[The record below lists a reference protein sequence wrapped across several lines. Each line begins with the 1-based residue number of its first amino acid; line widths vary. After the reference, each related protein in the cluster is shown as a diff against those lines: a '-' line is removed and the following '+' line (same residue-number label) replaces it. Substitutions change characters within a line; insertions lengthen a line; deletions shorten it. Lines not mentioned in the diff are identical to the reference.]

1 MTYSPTVV
9 QEKLDYGFLVLT
21 HIVCADQQITP
32 EKLQYLK
39 EVGDRRNISEQTKA
53 KMEKILAQNEKH
65 LKVDYFANKKLNEQ
79 RSQVMQQ
86 ILATFYKQALFGF
99 SEEEAIKRIASVC
112 NWSQKG
118 IKRIIQA
125 QDFKVQHSQESKQT
139 ELSLLAQP
147 LKNQKKSAPIF
158 PEIEKNLVEA
168 LQNLQNLPPELA
180 QEKVVDSLFM
190 PTFLD
195 ALGFTLMERKPEFIT
210 GNRLKVDYALRH
222 NTEEDIF
229 LHNNV
234 HPHILVELKGRDIN
248 IAYNK
253 PQYKA
258 TVKQLK
264 RYLLAD
270 NCKSVQW
277 GIITNSKHIQLF
289 RKHGKAIYP
298 ATSCLEINPENIV
311 DITRKIRTK
320 TENTSRALTVAVYN
334 NKGGV
339 GKTTT
344 VINLAATLTRHNK
357 KVLVVDFDPNQK
369 DLTNSLDIKPGKQ
382 SLHNCLRDKKDTIS
396 LKEVISPYTKEFRGG
411 ISLSFDVIPVDDT
424 LAQLPEDNL
433 RKEFSFYSFRKKL
446 DSLKS
451 DYDYILI
458 DAPPNWRFF
467 SISAVYSSDIVL
479 IPTKHNNIFSLQN
492 AAVTIKQYIPEIQK
506 IRQEKTN
513 GIEWGASALPIFF
526 NGEKIADAARVN
538 AKNAI
543 NAIIKQYHKKYQFDL
558 IPYFYP
564 YHKPGKNNT
573 TIFELPS
580 SAHIAYA
587 AFEKIPAAYK
597 HKIVYSYYTE
607 LAKEYFLQ

>member
-1 MTYSPTVV
+1 MV
-9 QEKLDYGFLVLT
+9 QAPIRKNKNIFQEINDSL
-21 HIVCADQQITP
+21 ITS
-32 EKLQYLK
+32 LK
-39 EVGDRRNISEQTKA
+39 E
-53 KMEKILAQNEKH
+53 L
-65 LKVDYFANKKLNEQ
+65 
-79 RSQVMQQ
+79 
-86 ILATFYKQALFGF
+86 
-99 SEEEAIKRIASVC
+99 
-112 NWSQKG
+112 
-118 IKRIIQA
+118 
-125 QDFKVQHSQESKQT
+125 
-139 ELSLLAQP
+139 
-147 LKNQKKSAPIF
+147 
-158 PEIEKNLVEA
+158 
-168 LQNLQNLPPELA
+168 PELA
-180 QEKVVDSLFM
+180 QEAIVNNNFVTRAF
-190 PTFLD
+190 FD
-195 ALGFTLMERKPEFIT
+195 ALGFDLQERIPQFRT
-210 GNRLKVDYALRH
+210 GIGHHKVDYALRH
-222 NTEEDIF
+222 NIDEDIF
-229 LHNNV
+229 LHTKGNPNV
-234 HPHILVELKGRDIN
+234 LVELKGRDIN
-248 IAYNK
+248 IAPAS
-253 PQYKA
+253 PQYKS

-264 RYLLAD
+264 GYLLEP
-270 NCKSVQW
+270 NSKTVQW

-298 ATSCLEINPENIV
+298 ATPCLEITPDNVVEVTYQIRN
-311 DITRKIRTK
+311 KIEHTPK
-320 TENTSRALTVAVYN
+320 ALTVAVYN

-344 VINLAATLTRHNK
+344 VINLAAVLTRHKK

-382 SLHNCLRDKKDTIS
+382 SLYDCLRDKKDTIS

-411 ISLSFDVIPVDDT
+411 ISLSFDVIPVDDK
-424 LAQLPEDNL
+424 LAQFPEDNL

-492 AAVTIKQYIPEIQK
+492 AAITIQQYLPEIQK

-564 YHKPGKNNT
+564 HYKPGNNT
-573 TIFELPS
+573 SIFELPS

-597 HKIVYSYYTE
+597 NKIAYSYYTE